1 MRLTSHLDVPWP
13 TEQERAQWWAQAPRV
28 LDETVIGDDG
38 HLRAEGEVT
47 PLRLIHGE
55 HGHPGAVY
63 LLITPN
69 LTRGEAAAQIT
80 GDQDA
85 RIVRLDYLESADPQ
99 RRAWVAVHSV
109 ERFSTLTSQSTLEH
123 LAWNLTV
130 DADAATPVAV
140 SLTLDWVAVEV
151 QATRGFDG
159 PDRSD
164 TGPSGTAPAPGLDVE
179 VDIRLRGIWWWLLT
193 PLLWV
198 SRPLLRRA
206 FDRGLR
212 GLVREVRSADATPVQ
227 HESVAA
233 AEPSGGTTR
242 LEVTDAD
249 LDLRWL
255 RSPIS
260 MLFKVRA
267 LASSDLARERAGTVP
282 PT

>member
-55 HGHPGAVY
+55 HGQPGAVY

-85 RIVRLDYLESADPQ
+85 RTVRLDYLESADPQ
-99 RRAWVAVHSV
+99 RRAWVAVDSV

-130 DADAATPVAV
+130 DAEAATPVAV

-151 QATRGFDG
+151 QATRGFDA
-159 PDRSD
+159 PDKSD
-164 TGPSGTAPAPGLDVE
+164 PGTPGTAPGLDVE

-193 PLLWV
+193 PLLWM

-206 FDRGLR
+206 FDRGMR
-212 GLVREVRSADATPVQ
+212 GLVRQIRSADAPPVQ
-227 HESVAA
+227 SEPVAHK
-233 AEPSGGTTR
+233 PSEGTTR